1 LGGIGFPEI
10 IIALIVIFLLFGAKR
25 IPGIFRAVGESIKNF
40 KHSLNDKNQQ
50 QDKE

>member
-10 IIALIVIFLLFGAKR
+10 IIALIVLFFLFGAKR

-40 KHSLNDKNQQ
+40 KHGLHEKNQQ
-50 QDKE
+50 NDQE